1 MYRKH
6 KRNREIELNGIKI
19 NIPPNGVVFN
29 IMTNAWEERDILSRS
44 AKPAYQYWERP
55 QPPADYEIKRKKEM
69 AVQKTNP
76 EYYNPELQNYRNQEW
91 DRRLNGLW
99 FYNNGRG
106 TYLTGLHYFYLT
118 HWKLDVG
125 YPEFRITDLHFFYFL
140 EYCVQD
146 PNCMGMIEVT
156 KRRQGKCLKINELV
170 RMFDGSVKKV
180 QDIKDGEY
188 VMGDDSTARLVYG
201 VTSGKEEMFDVMP
214 KKGKGFGCNKSHI
227 LHCIK
232 NVKGEYKDINISIE
246 EYLKLSD
253 KQKSLLMMRRSGWG
267 NNYSENNHI
276 VDPYF
281 MGVWLGDG
289 SSKGMQI
296 TNEDKEVTDYLI
308 DYAKE
313 NNLIYKNFGQESKSG
328 NKLQHYLGQKNRNI
342 LKYKNEAYESKED
355 LMRHLGV
362 HIKTPLKTFKKFKDG
377 EVEIIEQKSNKV
389 WAEFLRL
396 ELYKNKHIPKEYLID
411 SEQNR
416 LKLLCGLIDTD
427 GTYIKGKHYQI
438 TFSNNYYRLQ
448 NDVKELIQSLG
459 FYCGEITN
467 SGSESKTFTIFG
479 DYSKLIYIKIER
491 KKPILKPRKY
501 NSLFCG
507 FDIKSSGEGDYYGF
521 AVDGNNLFL
530 LADGTVVH
538 NTMRA
543 GAFLFEL
550 TSRSKNK
557 NAGIQSKTFD
567 DAKDNVFA
575 KGVIMP
581 FKYLP
586 DFFIP
591 IYDTEKGM
599 TPKGELRFFK
609 TNKRGANDDI
619 FTEKVELE
627 SMITFKSS
635 DKFAYDGMKIHR
647 YLADEAGKTKNV
659 DVYDRHQVVQ
669 FCLQQEET
677 IIGKALYTT
686 TVEEMEDGG
695 ESFKALWQASDQNK
709 KNTNGRTKSGL
720 YQYFMPAYKTLFYD
734 KYGIPDEDKAK
745 EFYMGER
752 NALMDDNRALASFI
766 RKNPFT
772 IEEAFFSEAESCI
785 YDALALNRQ
794 KESITWI
801 DKKELYL
808 QGDFVWEK
816 GERDTRVLF
825 IEKANGKFKVHA
837 KANVHDYT
845 FYNQVEDYGTK
856 KVPKETKKYAIAVD
870 PFDHSITTSNE
881 RSDGAGYAYRRYDAI
896 DELSETFLVQ
906 YINRPDKAEIFY
918 EDMIKLAHFFGCEVL
933 SEDNKVGL
941 IKYFEYRG
949 YERFLTKMPNATKY
963 GISATVKTHQQIA
976 EETESYITDN
986 LKKVIF
992 TELLDDWLHFNINK
1006 TTKFDAAMAAGY
1018 TLIAASKSKFAVK
1031 AEQKVKLYD
1040 VREIFL

>member
-19 NIPPNGVVFN
+19 NIPPNGVLFN

-55 QPPADYEIKRKKEM
+55 QPPEGYETKRKKEM

-76 EYYNPELQNYRNQEW
+76 DYYNPELQNYRNQEW

-156 KRRQGKCLKINELV
+156 KRRQGK
-170 RMFDGSVKKV
+170 
-180 QDIKDGEY
+180 
-188 VMGDDSTARLVYG
+188 
-201 VTSGKEEMFDVMP
+201 
-214 KKGKGFGCNKSHI
+214 
-227 LHCIK
+227 
-232 NVKGEYKDINISIE
+232 
-246 EYLKLSD
+246 
-253 KQKSLLMMRRSGWG
+253 
-267 NNYSENNHI
+267 
-276 VDPYF
+276 
-281 MGVWLGDG
+281 
-289 SSKGMQI
+289 
-296 TNEDKEVTDYLI
+296 
-308 DYAKE
+308 
-313 NNLIYKNFGQESKSG
+313 
-328 NKLQHYLGQKNRNI
+328 
-342 LKYKNEAYESKED
+342 
-355 LMRHLGV
+355 
-362 HIKTPLKTFKKFKDG
+362 
-377 EVEIIEQKSNKV
+377 
-389 WAEFLRL
+389 
-396 ELYKNKHIPKEYLID
+396 
-411 SEQNR
+411 
-416 LKLLCGLIDTD
+416 
-427 GTYIKGKHYQI
+427 
-438 TFSNNYYRLQ
+438 
-448 NDVKELIQSLG
+448 
-459 FYCGEITN
+459 
-467 SGSESKTFTIFG
+467 
-479 DYSKLIYIKIER
+479 
-491 KKPILKPRKY
+491 
-501 NSLFCG
+501 
-507 FDIKSSGEGDYYGF
+507 
-521 AVDGNNLFL
+521 
-530 LADGTVVH
+530 
-538 NTMRA
+538 TMRA

-734 KYGIPDEDKAK
+734 KYGIPDEEKAK

-825 IEKANGKFKVHA
+825 IEKANGKFKVHS
-837 KANVHDYT
+837 KANVHDHT

-949 YERFLTKMPNATKY
+949 YERFLTKMPNASKY

-1018 TLIAASKSKFAVK
+1018 TLIAASKSKFAQK

>member
-6 KRNREIELNGIKI
+6 KRNRELELNGIKI
-19 NIPPNGVVFN
+19 NIPPNGVLFN
-29 IMTNAWEERDILSRS
+29 IMTNEWEDRDILSRS
-44 AKPAYQYWERP
+44 VKPAYQYWERP
-55 QPPADYEIKRKKEM
+55 LPPVDYETKRKKEIL
-69 AVQKTNP
+69 VQKTNP

-156 KRRQGKCLKINELV
+156 KRRQGK
-170 RMFDGSVKKV
+170 
-180 QDIKDGEY
+180 
-188 VMGDDSTARLVYG
+188 
-201 VTSGKEEMFDVMP
+201 
-214 KKGKGFGCNKSHI
+214 
-227 LHCIK
+227 
-232 NVKGEYKDINISIE
+232 
-246 EYLKLSD
+246 
-253 KQKSLLMMRRSGWG
+253 
-267 NNYSENNHI
+267 
-276 VDPYF
+276 
-281 MGVWLGDG
+281 
-289 SSKGMQI
+289 
-296 TNEDKEVTDYLI
+296 
-308 DYAKE
+308 
-313 NNLIYKNFGQESKSG
+313 
-328 NKLQHYLGQKNRNI
+328 
-342 LKYKNEAYESKED
+342 
-355 LMRHLGV
+355 
-362 HIKTPLKTFKKFKDG
+362 
-377 EVEIIEQKSNKV
+377 
-389 WAEFLRL
+389 
-396 ELYKNKHIPKEYLID
+396 
-411 SEQNR
+411 
-416 LKLLCGLIDTD
+416 
-427 GTYIKGKHYQI
+427 
-438 TFSNNYYRLQ
+438 
-448 NDVKELIQSLG
+448 
-459 FYCGEITN
+459 
-467 SGSESKTFTIFG
+467 
-479 DYSKLIYIKIER
+479 
-491 KKPILKPRKY
+491 
-501 NSLFCG
+501 
-507 FDIKSSGEGDYYGF
+507 
-521 AVDGNNLFL
+521 
-530 LADGTVVH
+530 
-538 NTMRA
+538 TMRA

-635 DKFAYDGMKIHR
+635 DKFAYDGTKLQR
-647 YLADEAGKTKNV
+647 YLADEAGKTKSV
-659 DVYDRHQVVQ
+659 DVYERHQVVQ

-734 KYGIPDEDKAK
+734 KYGIPDEEKAK

-816 GERDTRVLF
+816 AERDTRVLF
-825 IEKANGKFKVHA
+825 VEKANGKFKVHS
-837 KANVHDYT
+837 KANVHDHT

-856 KVPKETKKYAIAVD
+856 KVPKATKKYAIAVD

-881 RSDGAGYAYRRYDAI
+881 RSDGAGYAYRRYDAT

-949 YERFLTKMPNATKY
+949 YERFLTKMPNANKY

-986 LKKVIF
+986 LSKVIF
-992 TELLDDWLHFNINK
+992 AELLDDWLHFNINK

-1040 VREIFL
+1040 VTEIFL

>member
-29 IMTNAWEERDILSRS
+29 IMTNKWEDRDILSRS

-55 QPPADYEIKRKKEM
+55 QPPADYETKRKKEIS
-69 AVQKTNP
+69 VQKNNP

-140 EYCVQD
+140 EYCIQD

-156 KRRQGKCLKINELV
+156 KRRQGK
-170 RMFDGSVKKV
+170 
-180 QDIKDGEY
+180 
-188 VMGDDSTARLVYG
+188 
-201 VTSGKEEMFDVMP
+201 
-214 KKGKGFGCNKSHI
+214 
-227 LHCIK
+227 
-232 NVKGEYKDINISIE
+232 
-246 EYLKLSD
+246 
-253 KQKSLLMMRRSGWG
+253 
-267 NNYSENNHI
+267 
-276 VDPYF
+276 
-281 MGVWLGDG
+281 
-289 SSKGMQI
+289 
-296 TNEDKEVTDYLI
+296 
-308 DYAKE
+308 
-313 NNLIYKNFGQESKSG
+313 
-328 NKLQHYLGQKNRNI
+328 
-342 LKYKNEAYESKED
+342 
-355 LMRHLGV
+355 
-362 HIKTPLKTFKKFKDG
+362 
-377 EVEIIEQKSNKV
+377 
-389 WAEFLRL
+389 
-396 ELYKNKHIPKEYLID
+396 
-411 SEQNR
+411 
-416 LKLLCGLIDTD
+416 
-427 GTYIKGKHYQI
+427 
-438 TFSNNYYRLQ
+438 
-448 NDVKELIQSLG
+448 
-459 FYCGEITN
+459 
-467 SGSESKTFTIFG
+467 
-479 DYSKLIYIKIER
+479 
-491 KKPILKPRKY
+491 
-501 NSLFCG
+501 
-507 FDIKSSGEGDYYGF
+507 
-521 AVDGNNLFL
+521 
-530 LADGTVVH
+530 
-538 NTMRA
+538 TMRA

-635 DKFAYDGMKIHR
+635 DKFAYDGMKLHR

-659 DVYDRHQVVQ
+659 DVYERHQVVQ

-695 ESFKALWQASDQNK
+695 ESFKALWQASDQRK

-734 KYGIPDEDKAK
+734 KYGIPDEEKAK

-825 IEKANGKFKVHA
+825 VEKANGKFKVHS

-949 YERFLTKMPNATKY
+949 YERFLTKMPNASKY

-1031 AEQKVKLYD
+1031 ADKIVKLYD

>member
-6 KRNREIELNGIKI
+6 KRNREIELNGIKV
-19 NIPPNGVVFN
+19 NIPPNGVLYN

-55 QPPADYEIKRKKEM
+55 QPPADYETKRKKEM

-76 EYYNPELQNYRNQEW
+76 EYYNPELQNYKNQEW

-118 HWKLDVG
+118 HWKLDIG

-156 KRRQGKCLKINELV
+156 KRRQGK
-170 RMFDGSVKKV
+170 
-180 QDIKDGEY
+180 
-188 VMGDDSTARLVYG
+188 
-201 VTSGKEEMFDVMP
+201 
-214 KKGKGFGCNKSHI
+214 
-227 LHCIK
+227 
-232 NVKGEYKDINISIE
+232 
-246 EYLKLSD
+246 
-253 KQKSLLMMRRSGWG
+253 
-267 NNYSENNHI
+267 
-276 VDPYF
+276 
-281 MGVWLGDG
+281 
-289 SSKGMQI
+289 
-296 TNEDKEVTDYLI
+296 
-308 DYAKE
+308 
-313 NNLIYKNFGQESKSG
+313 
-328 NKLQHYLGQKNRNI
+328 
-342 LKYKNEAYESKED
+342 
-355 LMRHLGV
+355 
-362 HIKTPLKTFKKFKDG
+362 
-377 EVEIIEQKSNKV
+377 
-389 WAEFLRL
+389 
-396 ELYKNKHIPKEYLID
+396 
-411 SEQNR
+411 
-416 LKLLCGLIDTD
+416 
-427 GTYIKGKHYQI
+427 
-438 TFSNNYYRLQ
+438 
-448 NDVKELIQSLG
+448 
-459 FYCGEITN
+459 
-467 SGSESKTFTIFG
+467 
-479 DYSKLIYIKIER
+479 
-491 KKPILKPRKY
+491 
-501 NSLFCG
+501 
-507 FDIKSSGEGDYYGF
+507 
-521 AVDGNNLFL
+521 
-530 LADGTVVH
+530 
-538 NTMRA
+538 TMRA

-557 NAGIQSKTFD
+557 NAGIQSKTHD

-635 DKFAYDGMKIHR
+635 DKFAYDGMKLHR

-659 DVYDRHQVVQ
+659 DVYDRHQIVQ

-734 KYGIPDEDKAK
+734 KYGIPDEEKAK

-816 GERDTRVLF
+816 AERDTRVLF
-825 IEKANGKFKVHA
+825 VEKANGKFKVHA
-837 KANVHDYT
+837 KANVHDHT
-845 FYNQVEDYGTK
+845 FYNQVEDYGSK
-856 KVPKETKKYAIAVD
+856 KVPKATKKYAIAVD

-881 RSDGAGYAYRRYDAI
+881 RSDGAGYAYRRYDAT

-949 YERFLTKMPNATKY
+949 YERFLTKMPNASKY

-986 LKKVIF
+986 LSKVIF

-1018 TLIAASKSKFAVK
+1018 TLIAASKSKFAQK